1 MACRWG
7 LAAQFV
13 QLLTHVHTLHVVAL
27 RQATSACYLT
37 TRNYDE
43 DGKELTAEVGCQNLM
58 LAEATADTRRSTG
71 KPTMRRN
78 RLGEGFHGSWKA
90 TSTRSSG
97 AQLHVAHSHIVSR
110 KLSRTTTTAQ
120 MAHGAYS
127 FLNSLRIDFG
137 QSAGMLA
144 NTCRYKNT
152 MRTPLQCI
160 SALTSMLLPPELI
173 ASAAWRRRLVRW
185 SRGRRAC
192 CFNWLPSFPKG

>member
-1 MACRWG
+1 MFFQVFRAVSIRHPVSHFFWPPWMVEPWPVMACRWG

-43 DGKELTAEVGCQNLM
+43 DGKELTAEVGCQNSM
-58 LAEATADTRRSTG
+58 LAEAAADTRRSTG

-152 MRTPLQCI
+152 MRHFSTYQH
-160 SALTSMLLPPELI
+160 AF
-173 ASAAWRRRLVRW
+173 AS
-185 SRGRRAC
+185 
-192 CFNWLPSFPKG
+192 